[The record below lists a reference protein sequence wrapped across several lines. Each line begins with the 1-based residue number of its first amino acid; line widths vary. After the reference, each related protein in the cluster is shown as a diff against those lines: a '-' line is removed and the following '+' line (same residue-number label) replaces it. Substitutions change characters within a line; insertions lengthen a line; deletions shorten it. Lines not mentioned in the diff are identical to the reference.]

1 MNRDFIGFP
10 PPIPM
15 EQRHD
20 VARKLL
26 SEGKGW
32 EDCCVLIFGRM
43 DGHTI
48 SATRTIIRELQQEQ
62 GGR

>member
-1 MNRDFIGFP
+1 MIP
-10 PPIPM
+10 VPID
-15 EQRHD
+15 QRHD

-32 EDCCVLIFGRM
+32 EDVCAKLFGKT